1 MRIRREA
8 LKFQISERTPNPTAK
23 DPGLTDKARGLRAVR
38 CESFDTDSQRAAC
51 NPGPCPLR
59 EPAESVGAR
68 AQYQIPER
76 SIEPLSPGSSPGS
89 CQSSK
94 SAWFVSCVVRFTMLE
109 WTESLGICL
118 IYGFMSTHKFRSHS
132 QAQIETSRPP

>member
-76 SIEPLSPGSSPGS
+76 SIEPLSPWTVLGP
-89 CQSSK
+89 
-94 SAWFVSCVVRFTMLE
+94 VRYAYNAAE
-109 WTESLGICL
+109 
-118 IYGFMSTHKFRSHS
+118 
-132 QAQIETSRPP
+132 